1 MRGGIRPCG
10 RGRPSGPAPQCSRR
24 LTCLP
29 MEIRGPMTGR
39 RARPTARND
48 QPSGIG
54 GRLSVCSALSD
65 ERRPLALTSSL
76 PAQPAW
82 PAPTMNLTLQ
92 LRHQHARILM
102 MLGDLEADL
111 AAPGGRAPAD
121 SLHWQWCHLE
131 QWLEVHLAF
140 EQTELYPQLRQASAA
155 HESGRGSRP
164 SAPAG
169 ASIAPGAASR
179 APQIGRAHV

>member
-1 MRGGIRPCG
+1 
-10 RGRPSGPAPQCSRR
+10 
-24 LTCLP
+24 
-29 MEIRGPMTGR
+29 
-39 RARPTARND
+39 
-48 QPSGIG
+48 
-54 GRLSVCSALSD
+54 
-65 ERRPLALTSSL
+65 
-76 PAQPAW
+76 
-82 PAPTMNLTLQ
+82 
-92 LRHQHARILM
+92 M

-179 APQIGRAHV
+179 APLGIRVAGAPSGPGFNPDEELQELRQLLEESRRRFAGPQSIAGDLPGFRIGLAAIAARVRARIRREQALVYPAVADIDASRLPASTARLPQ